1 MHAIGHGINC
11 IHHPYLC
18 EEMLITILHSYEL
31 AYEYGEILYKS
42 VFRLPVL
49 VVLTTRADDSVIVI
63 GCLEVRVTY
72 K

>member
-1 MHAIGHGINC
+1 
-11 IHHPYLC
+11 
-18 EEMLITILHSYEL
+18 MLITILHSYEL